1 MARSKVE
8 KLPEGARRSLESW
21 LAEFLAG
28 RMSLDEV
35 MNRLEALLVFNG
47 LGDDAPSRSSVG
59 RYAQK
64 FAKVADRLKRAQQF
78 REVLAAEM
86 GPQVADGQGV
96 KVLVGAFESL
106 CYDLLAKLE
115 DDQPLDPKSLHDF
128 AKAIHHAAS
137 AIKVN
142 ADRELKVEDAARK
155 KAAAAGAKEARAMGL
170 TEDKVRQ
177 IEKAILG
184 VDRE

>member
-8 KLPEGARRSLESW
+8 KLPEGARRSLEEW

-28 RMSLDEV
+28 RLSLDQV
-35 MNRLEALLVFNG
+35 MERLETLLAFNG
-47 LGDDAPSRSSVG
+47 LQAEAPSRSAVG
-59 RYAQK
+59 RYAQR
-64 FAKVADRLKRAQQF
+64 FSKVAERLKRAQQF
-78 REVLAAEM
+78 RETLAAEI
-86 GPQVADGQGV
+86 GPQMADGQGV

-106 CYDLLAKLE
+106 CYDMLAKLE

-142 ADRELKVEDAARK
+142 ADREMKVEEVARK